1 MCSPAVEAP
10 NFKHSGSLYSFPDQ
24 PPEHLLDGFNFT
36 CEKPSTETQWAAEVK
51 KKRIGLGS
59 DYQAS
64 LLTQSVLTAARARQ
78 EAEVRV
84 ALALPLSIPTGSVL
98 FILVVQVRTR
108 FLLRHMPAVGVV
120 PLADAEEYT
129 WRHVIICEQQKH
141 TILPVYVL

>member
-1 MCSPAVEAP
+1 M
-10 NFKHSGSLYSFPDQ
+10 
-24 PPEHLLDGFNFT
+24 
-36 CEKPSTETQWAAEVK
+36 
-51 KKRIGLGS
+51 GS

-108 FLLRHMPAVGVV
+108 FLLRHIPAVGVA

-129 WRHVIICEQQKH
+129 
-141 TILPVYVL
+141 